1 MSEQNKK
8 QNKWVCPGA
17 ERGAALF
24 HQGCNCAQSVFCAFS
39 DQLGMDRNLAM
50 RMSASFGGGIGRMRE
65 VCGAVS
71 GMALIAGFFTG
82 STVPEDQEAKG
93 ANYQLVQD
101 LAQELRAEH
110 ATILCR
116 ELLGLTEVDGV
127 AMPEARTEQYYASRP
142 CETLIRH
149 ACAIIEEHFPQ
160 LRTET
165 EEGAPEES

>member
-82 STVPEDQEAKG
+82 STVPEDQE
-93 ANYQLVQD
+93 
-101 LAQELRAEH
+101 ELRAEH
-110 ATILCR
+110 DTILCR